1 MQVLWTHMSMA
12 GCRGTMGQPTMWTA
26 GHGGCPVSVSAW
38 GVVCP
43 VLVSLVV
50 IPALRLVGELREA
63 PALSEQYCATSRGIV
78 WNA

>member
-1 MQVLWTHMSMA
+1 MDSHVDVEVQGDDGATHHVD
-12 GCRGTMGQPTMWTA
+12 GR
-26 GHGGCPVSVSAW
+26 AW
-38 GVVCP
+38 GLPRECECMGRGMSGS
-43 VLVSLVV
+43 LVSLVV